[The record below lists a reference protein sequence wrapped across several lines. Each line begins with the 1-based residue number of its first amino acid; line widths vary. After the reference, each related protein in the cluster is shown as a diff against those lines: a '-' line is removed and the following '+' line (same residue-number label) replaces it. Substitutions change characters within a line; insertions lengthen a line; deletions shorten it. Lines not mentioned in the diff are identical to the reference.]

1 MLDCYRFTLNN
12 SSTPLTPPDRYVHS
26 TFQFPPQKIL
36 TTILTWTLT
45 CYRMSTFATL
55 CSTSVL
61 YLCAGKWE
69 WLSDT
74 PSLQP
79 PCDGAVS
86 YYSQFGRVTGFTSAA
101 GRRFRGILDQHLD
114 LLLWPEGVKASIC
127 INENEDGWVESFCI
141 VGQRV

>member
-1 MLDCYRFTLNN
+1 MLDCYQFTLNN
-12 SSTPLTPPDRYVHS
+12 SSTALRPRHHLSGTYIPLFSS
-26 TFQFPPQKIL
+26 TL
-36 TTILTWTLT
+36 LTWTPMTLT
-45 CYRMSTFATL
+45 CYSRSTCTTL

-69 WLSDT
+69 WLSDA

-101 GRRFRGILDQHLD
+101 GRRFRRILDQHLD
-114 LLLWPEGVKASIC
+114 LLLWPEGVKASIF

-141 VGQRV
+141 VGQLV